1 LAFSY
6 YLWYVLVSI
15 TLYCD
20 LSRYHTEHARLD
32 DRIPVWPPDLSAVL
46 YGRISSP
53 DWKVQWHDL
62 QHIVMRFQIT
72 PSLEY
77 GICDPL
83 QQLHE
88 LSLLFNTISDSK
100 VPESEK
106 RAENAIFKMIT
117 HLLPLGISAPL
128 REAARTCQ
136 LVPPGN
142 WPLDAYRAIGR
153 NDLAASA
160 TQNPDMFYS
169 DGYRSRRDFI
179 VSLQEKLTWDK
190 SVTHEVILETT
201 QGSRNDWRNYCG
213 ISRVGWR

>member
-1 LAFSY
+1 L
-6 YLWYVLVSI
+6 
-15 TLYCD
+15 T
-20 LSRYHTEHARLD
+20 RYHTEHACLD
-32 DRIPVWPPDLSAVL
+32 DRIPVWPPDVSAIL

-53 DWKVQWHDL
+53 DWKVPWHDL

-77 GICDPL
+77 GVCDPL

-88 LSLLFNTISDSK
+88 LSLLFNTISDPRVLDSQ
-100 VPESEK
+100 K
-106 RAENAIFKMIT
+106 RAENVIFKMIT
-117 HLLPLGISAPL
+117 QNTADLLYLLPLGISAPL
-128 REAARTCQ
+128 KEAARTCQ

-179 VSLQEKLTWDK
+179 VGQQKNSL
-190 SVTHEVILETT
+190 
-201 QGSRNDWRNYCG
+201 G
-213 ISRVGWR
+213 INL